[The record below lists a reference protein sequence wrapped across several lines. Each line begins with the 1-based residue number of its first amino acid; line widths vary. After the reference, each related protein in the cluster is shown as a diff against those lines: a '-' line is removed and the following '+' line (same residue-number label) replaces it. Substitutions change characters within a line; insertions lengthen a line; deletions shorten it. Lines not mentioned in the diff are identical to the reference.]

1 MPFAWLKL
9 RHQDHPARVEIDP
22 TRGLAHL
29 PSGPAS
35 LDDLTPAPPVSG
47 AVYGA
52 LLNHRDAYGAVEPQM
67 GAAPYQ
73 APPKAPMLYLKPAN
87 TRLGHGGHVPVPETL
102 DAVQVGAALGLVIG
116 RTATRVSEAE
126 ALDYLQGYVILNDVS
141 EPHASVYRPAIRQR
155 CRDGFCPIGPWVVDK
170 AAIANPDALE
180 LRVKINGQIAAV
192 ANTRD
197 LVRPVAKLLAD
208 VTEFMTLSP
217 GDVLHV
223 GVPGNA
229 PLARGGD
236 VVRIEIDGLGWLEN
250 PLVTETAQ

>member
-9 RHQDHPARVEIDP
+9 RHTDQPVRVGIDP
-22 TRGLAHL
+22 ALGLAHL
-29 PSGPAS
+29 PGGPVS
-35 LDDLTPAPPVSG
+35 LDDLRPAPAVSG
-47 AVYGA
+47 ALYGA
-52 LLNHRDAYGAVEPQM
+52 LLNHRDAYAAIEPQM

-73 APPKAPMLYLKPAN
+73 APPKAPVLYLKPAN
-87 TRLGHGGHVPVPETL
+87 TRIGHGAPVSVPAAL
-102 DAVQVGAALGLVIG
+102 DAVQVGPALGLVIG

-126 ALDYLQGYVILNDVS
+126 ALDHLCGYVIINDVS

-155 CRDGFCPIGPWVVDK
+155 CRDGFCPVGPWVVDK
-170 AAIANPDALE
+170 AAVADPDALE
-180 LRVKINGQIAAV
+180 LRVRINGRLSAV

-197 LVRPVAKLLAD
+197 LVRPAARLLAD

-229 PLARGGD
+229 PLARVGD

-250 PLVTETAQ
+250 LLAPETQP